1 MFHKSMDKKQHIEKL
16 PNAPLQEVIFELLWE
31 MDTDERG
38 VPVDYDFDFAQGVFA
53 ESLSVDFKYNRR
65 TVPKDMPFTMY
76 PKTIHQFWKGE
87 NEWPVV
93 QIGPGILVV
102 NDIEK
107 NYRWNDFKKLIQ
119 KAVNVLIKSYKKE
132 LKFIAVSLKY
142 IDAVEIKDK
151 GYLEFINENF
161 NLNLNNHFKQSG
173 NLIDVNINE
182 TFNIYGVGDLNV
194 LISNGVSPDNLP
206 SIIWQ
211 SNVLIR
217 QTLSS
222 SEVLQWVEEAHK
234 VASNH
239 FKDVIKEK
247 FYAGFIEEK

>member
-1 MFHKSMDKKQHIEKL
+1 MGKDQHIEKL

-31 MDTDERG
+31 MDSDEYG
-38 VPVDYDFDFAQGVFA
+38 MPIDIDFQFAQGIFA
-53 ESLSVDFKYNRR
+53 ERMGKEFPYNKRTIAE
-65 TVPKDMPFTMY
+65 TVPFKIY
-76 PKTIHQFWKGE
+76 PKAVHQFWKGE

-102 NDIEK
+102 NEVEK
-107 NYRWNDFKKLIQ
+107 NYRWTDFKKLIQ
-119 KAVNVLIKSYKKE
+119 NAVDILLKSYKKE
-132 LKFIAVSLKY
+132 IKFIAVSLKY

-161 NLNLNNHFKQSG
+161 NLNLNNLFRQNG
-173 NLIDVNINE
+173 DLINVNINE
-182 TFNIYGVGDLNV
+182 TFDIAGTGSLNI
-194 LISNGVSPDNLP
+194 LISNGLSPKNLP

-211 SNVLIR
+211 CNVLSKQSFIA
-217 QTLSS
+217 SGI
-222 SEVLQWVEEAHK
+222 LQWVEKAHK

-239 FKDVIKEK
+239 FKEVTKEK